1 MKKINL
7 QYEIKIDKS
16 INEVEN
22 KILDLNNFLSEF
34 ENIEYYKLNK
44 NDFNYVKT
52 KIKFGPISTNTN
64 IKFLF
69 NSNNRYSYRI
79 SGEADSKMWKIKGN
93 SEIGL
98 EKFLNKSTLIKI
110 SVIFTTEGLLKKLNE
125 NLFIDYIKSS
135 IQSYVNNL
143 NFAIITIF

>member
-1 MKKINL
+1 MKKINF
-7 QYEIKIDKS
+7 QYEIKVDKS
-16 INEVEN
+16 IDEVEK
-22 KILDLNNFLSEF
+22 KILDLDSFLSEF
-34 ENIEYYKLNK
+34 QNIEYYQLNK
-44 NDFNYVKT
+44 SDFNFVKT

-98 EKFLNKSTLIKI
+98 EKFLNNSTLIKI

-135 IQSYVNNL
+135 IQSYVNK
-143 NFAIITIF
+143 F

>member
-93 SEIGL
+93 SEIAL
-98 EKFLNKSTLIKI
+98 EKFLSNSTLIKI

-135 IQSYVNNL
+135 IQSYVNK
-143 NFAIITIF
+143 F

>member
-44 NDFNYVKT
+44 NDYNFVKT

-135 IQSYVNNL
+135 IQSYVNK
-143 NFAIITIF
+143 F

>member
-7 QYEIKIDKS
+7 QYEIKVDKS
-16 INEVEN
+16 IDEVEK
-22 KILDLNNFLSEF
+22 KILDLDSFLSEF
-34 ENIEYYKLNK
+34 QNIEYYQLNK
-44 NDFNYVKT
+44 SDFNFVKT

-98 EKFLNKSTLIKI
+98 EKFLNNSTLIKI

-135 IQSYVNNL
+135 IQSYVNK
-143 NFAIITIF
+143 F

>member
-125 NLFIDYIKSS
+125 NLFTDDIKSS
-135 IQSYVNNL
+135 IQSYVNK
-143 NFAIITIF
+143 F

>member
-1 MKKINL
+1 MLK
-7 QYEIKIDKS
+7 Q
-16 INEVEN
+16 
-22 KILDLNNFLSEF
+22 
-34 ENIEYYKLNK
+34 KLNSVL
-44 NDFNYVKT
+44 FLQ
-52 KIKFGPISTNTN
+52 NTN

-98 EKFLNKSTLIKI
+98 EKFLNNSTLIKI

-135 IQSYVNNL
+135 IQSYVNK
-143 NFAIITIF
+143 F

>member
-1 MKKINL
+1 MKKINF
-7 QYEIKIDKS
+7 QYEIKVDKS
-16 INEVEN
+16 IDEVEK
-22 KILDLNNFLSEF
+22 KILDLDSFLSEF
-34 ENIEYYKLNK
+34 QNIEYYQLNK
-44 NDFNYVKT
+44 SDFNFVKT

-98 EKFLNKSTLIKI
+98 EKFLNNSTLIKI
-110 SVIFTTEGLLKKLNE
+110 SLIFTTEGLLKKLNE

-135 IQSYVNNL
+135 IQSYVNK
-143 NFAIITIF
+143 F

>member
-1 MKKINL
+1 MKKINFH
-7 QYEIKIDKS
+7 YEITVDKS
-16 INEVEN
+16 IDEVEK
-22 KILDLNNFLSEF
+22 KILDLDNFLSEF
-34 ENIEYYKLNK
+34 KNIEYYQLNK
-44 NDFNYVKT
+44 NDFNFVKT

-93 SEIGL
+93 SEISL
-98 EKFLNKSTLIKI
+98 EKFLIESTLIII
-110 SVIFTTEGLLKKLNE
+110 SLIFTTEGLLNKLKE

-135 IQSYVNNL
+135 IQSYVNK
-143 NFAIITIF
+143 F

>member
-69 NSNNRYSYRI
+69 NSNNRYYYRI

-98 EKFLNKSTLIKI
+98 EKFLNNSTLIKI

-135 IQSYVNNL
+135 IQSYVNK
-143 NFAIITIF
+143 F

>member
-93 SEIGL
+93 SEISL
-98 EKFLNKSTLIKI
+98 EKFLIESTLIKI
-110 SVIFTTEGLLKKLNE
+110 SVIFTTEGLLNKLNE

-135 IQSYVNNL
+135 IQSYVNK
-143 NFAIITIF
+143 F

>member
-1 MKKINL
+1 MKKINF
-7 QYEIKIDKS
+7 QYEIKVDKS
-16 INEVEN
+16 IDEVEK
-22 KILDLNNFLSEF
+22 KILDLDSFLSEF
-34 ENIEYYKLNK
+34 QNIEYYQLNK
-44 NDFNYVKT
+44 SDFNFVKT

-93 SEIGL
+93 SEIAL
-98 EKFLNKSTLIKI
+98 EKFLSKSTLIKI
-110 SVIFTTEGLLKKLNE
+110 SVIFTTEGLLNKLNE

-135 IQSYVNNL
+135 IQSYVNK
-143 NFAIITIF
+143 F

>member
-22 KILDLNNFLSEF
+22 KILYLNYFLWEF

-135 IQSYVNNL
+135 IQSYVNK
-143 NFAIITIF
+143 F

>member
-110 SVIFTTEGLLKKLNE
+110 SVIFTTEGLLNKLNE

-135 IQSYVNNL
+135 IQSYVNK
-143 NFAIITIF
+143 F

>member
-1 MKKINL
+1 MKKINF
-7 QYEIKIDKS
+7 QYEIKVDKS
-16 INEVEN
+16 IDEVEK
-22 KILDLNNFLSEF
+22 KILDLDSFLSEF
-34 ENIEYYKLNK
+34 QNIEYYQLNK
-44 NDFNYVKT
+44 SDFNFVKT

-135 IQSYVNNL
+135 IQSYVNK
-143 NFAIITIF
+143 F

>member
-64 IKFLF
+64 I
-69 NSNNRYSYRI
+69 
-79 SGEADSKMWKIKGN
+79 
-93 SEIGL
+93 
-98 EKFLNKSTLIKI
+98 
-110 SVIFTTEGLLKKLNE
+110 
-125 NLFIDYIKSS
+125 
-135 IQSYVNNL
+135 
-143 NFAIITIF
+143 

>member
-1 MKKINL
+1 MKKINF
-7 QYEIKIDKS
+7 QYEIKVDKS
-16 INEVEN
+16 IDEVEK
-22 KILDLNNFLSEF
+22 KILDLDSFLSEF
-34 ENIEYYKLNK
+34 QNIEYYQLNK
-44 NDFNYVKT
+44 NDFNFVKT

-93 SEIGL
+93 SEIAL
-98 EKFLNKSTLIKI
+98 EKFLSKSTLIKI
-110 SVIFTTEGLLKKLNE
+110 SLIFTTEGLLNKLKE

-135 IQSYVNNL
+135 IQSYVNK
-143 NFAIITIF
+143 F

>member
-135 IQSYVNNL
+135 IQSYVNK
-143 NFAIITIF
+143 F

>member
-1 MKKINL
+1 MKKINF
-7 QYEIKIDKS
+7 QYEIKVDKS
-16 INEVEN
+16 IDEVEK
-22 KILDLNNFLSEF
+22 KILDLDNFLSEF
-34 ENIEYYKLNK
+34 KNIEYYQLNK
-44 NDFNYVKT
+44 NDFNFVKT

-93 SEIGL
+93 SEISL
-98 EKFLNKSTLIKI
+98 EKFLIESTLIKI
-110 SVIFTTEGLLKKLNE
+110 SLIFTTEGLLNKLKE

-135 IQSYVNNL
+135 IQSYVNK
-143 NFAIITIF
+143 F

>member
-1 MKKINL
+1 MKKINF
-7 QYEIKIDKS
+7 QYEIKVDKS
-16 INEVEN
+16 IDEVEK
-22 KILDLNNFLSEF
+22 KILDLDSFLSEF
-34 ENIEYYKLNK
+34 QNIEYYQLNK
-44 NDFNYVKT
+44 SDFNFVKT

-93 SEIGL
+93 SEISL
-98 EKFLNKSTLIKI
+98 EKFLIESTLIKI
-110 SVIFTTEGLLKKLNE
+110 SLIFTTEGLLNKLKE

-135 IQSYVNNL
+135 IQSYVNK
-143 NFAIITIF
+143 F